1 MQDDHKDATHASS
14 EKFWRAPGEVAE
26 VLKELSPGTLA
37 NSDLALL
44 ADNIPTLCWVA
55 RGDGYIVWYNR
66 RWHEY
71 CGTTPA
77 AMEGWGWQDV
87 HDPVELP
94 EVIARWTACI
104 SAGEPFEMVFPLRG
118 ADGVFRPFL
127 TRISPMRDA
136 TGAVVRW
143 FGVNSEVGAQVR
155 AEKARAVS
163 EAKYDVLTEAMP
175 QIVWSTLP
183 DGYHDYYN
191 RQWYEFTGVPFG
203 STDGEGWNE
212 IFHPEDQER
221 AWARWR
227 RSLASGE
234 PYEIEYRLRHH
245 TGVYRWTLGRA
256 LPVRDS
262 NGQISRWI
270 GTCTDID
277 DAKRTADQ
285 NEILTQELSHR
296 IKNIF
301 AIIAS
306 LIRISARR
314 EPANGRFA
322 DDLLDRIQALGR
334 AHEFARPHGE
344 SSRPTL
350 PSMSLHGLLR
360 ELFMPYVRDGE
371 PSIFVHGDDVPID
384 DRSATPMALL
394 FHELVTNAVK
404 YGALSQPG
412 GIVDLEIV
420 AKDEILTLIWREKGG
435 PVLPGEPVHR
445 GFGTR
450 LALMSIEQQ
459 LGGTIAFAWER
470 SGLVVRTSLSQS
482 QLIREKPSPSASGR

>member
-1 MQDDHKDATHASS
+1 MQDDGRNDVPTSS
-14 EKFWRAPGEVAE
+14 ENFWRSPRDAAELLPELTPGSLPSSE
-26 VLKELSPGTLA
+26 
-37 NSDLALL
+37 LALL

-71 CGTTPA
+71 CGSTPA

-87 HDPVELP
+87 HDPDALP
-94 EVIARWTACI
+94 AVIARWTACI
-104 SAGEPFEMVFPLRG
+104 AAGEPFEMVFPLRG
-118 ADGVFRPFL
+118 ADAVFRPFL
-127 TRISPMRDA
+127 TRIAPMRDA
-136 TGAVVRW
+136 SGKVARW
-143 FGVNSEVGAQVR
+143 FGVNTEVGAQVR
-155 AEKARAVS
+155 AEKAHAAS

-175 QIVWSTLP
+175 QMVWSTLP

-191 RQWYEFTGVPFG
+191 RQWYEFTGVPLG
-203 STDGEGWNE
+203 STDGEGWNGL
-212 IFHPEDQER
+212 FHPEDQDR

-245 TGVYRWTLGRA
+245 SGVYRWTLGRA
-256 LPVRDS
+256 LPVRDE
-262 NGQISRWI
+262 NGVITRWI

-277 DAKRTADQ
+277 DAKRAADQ

-314 EPANGRFA
+314 DATNAPFA
-322 DDLLDRIQALGR
+322 RDLLDRIQALGR
-334 AHEFARPHGE
+334 AHEFARPHSE
-344 SSRPTL
+344 SSRPIATE
-350 PSMSLHGLLR
+350 MSLQGLLR
-360 ELFMPYVRDGE
+360 EVFLPYARENE
-371 PSIFVHGDDVPID
+371 PVIVVHGDDTAID
-384 DRSATPMALL
+384 DKSATPLALL
-394 FHELVTNAVK
+394 FHELATNAIK
-404 YGALSQPG
+404 YGALSQTG
-412 GIVDLEIV
+412 GVVDLNITSTGEALVIV
-420 AKDEILTLIWREKGG
+420 WRETGG
-435 PVLPGEPVHR
+435 PPITAEPAHR

-459 LGGTIAFAWER
+459 LGGTIDFIWEPA
-470 SGLVVRTSLSQS
+470 GLVVRTSLQQH
-482 QLIREKPSPSASGR
+482 QLVREKT